1 MLFWCRNCHASCIDP
16 LLSSRQLWLLRVF
29 CDPTHPSSNVYAHT
43 WLIISITIW
52 MQVPTEAKRTSD
64 PLELEWQVV
73 VSHPWILGTK
83 PRSLSRTVMALN
95 DWAISQ
101 APFPLLKAL
110 EFKYTHTHT
119 ESVGHWV
126 ELAISVWI
134 WTVFS
139 LMYVFDLF
147 LSVCNFHCRGHV
159 LCWLNLFPGLVLL
172 FYFCAAY

>member
-29 CDPTHPSSNVYAHT
+29 CDPTHPSSNVYVHT

-110 EFKYTHTHT
+110 EFKYTHTHRICGSLGRT
-119 ESVGHWV
+119 GY
-126 ELAISVWI
+126 
-134 WTVFS
+134 FS
-139 LMYVFDLF
+139 MNMDCLLTYVCLRS
-147 LSVCNFHCRGHV
+147 LPQC
-159 LCWLNLFPGLVLL
+159 L
-172 FYFCAAY
+172 